1 MQPVEMVGL
10 YNGIFFFKELN
21 YFQTSGLCRI
31 KEHTS
36 MFLQKNEV
44 V

>member
-1 MQPVEMVGL
+1 MQPVEMAGL
-10 YNGIFFFKELN
+10 YNGIFFKDLN
-21 YFQTSGLCRI
+21 YIQTSGLCRI